1 MTQGHTRGHV
11 SFHVPSARV
20 LFSGDSLFS
29 LGCGRLFEGTELD
42 LYHPLDRYS
51 DLHDETLV
59 ACAHEY
65 TKANAAFCLSIDP
78 ENTDLLARAAEVDAF
93 RAADMPTVPSTLGLE
108 RLTNSFLR
116 TSELAVAAGA
126 GLDNNATPAAVFERL
141 RALKDTF

>member
-1 MTQGHTRGHV
+1 M
-11 SFHVPSARV
+11 
-20 LFSGDSLFS
+20 FS

-42 LYHPLDRYS
+42 LYHSLDRYS